1 MRRCPVRDTIMQMY
15 DQELLELHFG
25 MIRATGELDY
35 FSAYIRLREPDKSE
49 DKIECKAMDS
59 RAMGSVASWYHRG
72 GTSVESSIPC
82 SDGGIALV
90 VKGVEE
96 VKNAEVNSKY

>member
-25 MIRATGELDY
+25 EQHNDKDY
-35 FSAYIRLREPDKSE
+35 GFK
-49 DKIECKAMDS
+49 ECKAMDS